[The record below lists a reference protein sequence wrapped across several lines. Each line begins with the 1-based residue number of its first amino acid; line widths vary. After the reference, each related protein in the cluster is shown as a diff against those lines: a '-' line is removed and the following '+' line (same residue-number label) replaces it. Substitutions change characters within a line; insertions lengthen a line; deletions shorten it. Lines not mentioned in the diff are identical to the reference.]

1 MIKSPTFS
9 CSRGFSITFT
19 GIIEHCGILWR
30 NLITLSAF
38 SYSTGKV
45 FFICWLLSLLLMI
58 YAKLRLDRGLE
69 FFEQHKTRCL
79 LHLNRSASDVLD
91 THGRKTSK
99 IALHMKT
106 NSLMKQGEYYV
117 QLLNVIFFLHLS
129 RCTNNIPQPLILH
142 FIHGKRSLS
151 VFF

>member
-1 MIKSPTFS
+1 M
-9 CSRGFSITFT
+9 TFT
-19 GIIEHCGILWR
+19 CIIEHRGILWR

-79 LHLNRSASDVLD
+79 LHLTDLPQMCS
-91 THGRKTSK
+91 THMEEK
-99 IALHMKT
+99 
-106 NSLMKQGEYYV
+106 
-117 QLLNVIFFLHLS
+117 LL
-129 RCTNNIPQPLILH
+129 
-142 FIHGKRSLS
+142 K
-151 VFF
+151 